1 MIVNGKSPDA
11 ASTLPPSRQ
20 RSTWPLIVVAAL
32 FIIVPFLTW
41 YTTWFGRDLSDEE
54 IAKYLADEKS
64 PRHIQHALSQIEARI
79 EKGDASVKK
88 FYPQVVSVSK
98 SPTGEIRKT
107 AAWVMGQDNSSPEFH
122 QALVGLLDDAE
133 PLVRRNA
140 AVQLVRFGDAAGRP
154 ELRAMLQPY
163 DVHSPMAGTIVSLLA
178 EGSQVKAGGL
188 LARIRDLSSTVQEF
202 RSPLDGTIGRVVV
215 REGEQIAAGRT
226 VLWLTPDRA
235 TINDALRAL
244 AYIGTKEDLPLV
256 ESFSQGTAANDA
268 EIKQQAVI
276 TAKAIESRAKNQS
289 SRQSPDNA
297 GESAAIAGGGGG
309 ASGKAI
315 PCIASQS
322 SVGIISM
329 ASHGQPSRN
338 APSGPLLMHF

>member
-1 MIVNGKSPDA
+1 MNVNSKSPEA
-11 ASTLPPSRQ
+11 ASSLPPNRQ
-20 RSTWPLIVVAAL
+20 RSTWPLIILAAL

-54 IAKYLADEKS
+54 IAKYLADEKN

-79 EKGDASVKK
+79 EKHDPNVKK
-88 FYPQVVSVSK
+88 FYPQIVNASK

-122 QALVGLLDDAE
+122 QALIGLLVDPE

-163 DVHSPMAGTIVSLLA
+163 DVHSPMAGTIISLLA

-188 LARIRDLSSTVQEF
+188 LARIRDLSGTVQEF
-202 RSPLDGTIGRVVV
+202 RSPLDGTIGKSVVK
-215 REGEQIAAGRT
+215 EGEQVAAGRT

-244 AYIGTKEDLPLV
+244 AYVGTKDDLPLV
-256 ESFSQGTAANDA
+256 ESFAQGTATNDA
-268 EIKQQAVI
+268 EIKQQAVV
-276 TAKAIESRAKNQS
+276 TAKAIEARAKN
-289 SRQSPDNA
+289 
-297 GESAAIAGGGGG
+297 
-309 ASGKAI
+309 
-315 PCIASQS
+315 
-322 SVGIISM
+322 
-329 ASHGQPSRN
+329 
-338 APSGPLLMHF
+338 

>member
-1 MIVNGKSPDA
+1 MIGNRNKTEA
-11 ASTLPPSRQ
+11 AVAPPSRQ

-79 EKGDASVKK
+79 EKGDPNVKK
-88 FYPQVVSVSK
+88 FYPQIVSVSK

-188 LARIRDLSSTVQEF
+188 LARIRDPSSTVQEF
-202 RSPLDGTIGRVVV
+202 RSPLDGTIERVVV
-215 REGEQIAAGRT
+215 REGEQIAA
-226 VLWLTPDRA
+226 
-235 TINDALRAL
+235 
-244 AYIGTKEDLPLV
+244 GTKEDLPLV
-256 ESFSQGTAANDA
+256 ESFSQGTATNNA